1 MSDLFDEKTPMDA
14 ARTVSVYQHYYA
26 DNGPSLPSGNPSS
39 MRFIDRLTDCLDEVD
54 GLILDSYGVIG
65 LGAAP
70 IEGIQDF
77 FKEVKRRALPL
88 VVLTNGASQPAENR
102 LPTYHSWDLPLA
114 VEDIISSRDACYHYL
129 REKLAQNPD
138 ERICYLGRSVSKFD
152 DIEGVKYPESGWQE
166 ASLFVF
172 MGAVDW
178 HEDDQMALETVLGKQ
193 NQAGKMAEIIVANPD
208 VSAPQ
213 IDGFSYEPGYWA
225 MRAHHHTNCAL
236 TMTGKPFG
244 DAYGLAFAALEAKA
258 GRPLSP
264 QRVAMVGDS
273 LHTDILGANQAG
285 FISVLLR
292 GYGLMSSFDIH
303 HITQQS
309 QIYPALIA
317 EVI

>member
-1 MSDLFDEKTPMDA
+1 MSKLFDEKTPMDA
-14 ARTVSVYQHYYA
+14 ARTVALYQHYYA

-77 FKEVKRRALPL
+77 FKEVEKRALPL

-138 ERICYLGRSVSKFD
+138 ERICYLGRTVTKFN
-152 DIEGVKYPESGWQE
+152 DIEGVKYPETGWQE

-172 MGAVDW
+172 MGAIDW
-178 HEDDQMALETVLGKQ
+178 HETDQMALETVLGKQ
-193 NQAGKMAEIIVANPD
+193 NQAGKVAEIIVANPD

-213 IDGFSYEPGYWA
+213 INGFSYEPGYWA
-225 MRAHHHTNCAL
+225 MRAHHHTNCKI

-244 DAYGLAFAALEAKA
+244 DAYALAFAALEAKA

-264 QRVAMVGDS
+264 KRVAMVGDS

-303 HITQQS
+303 HITQES